1 MRLQLLQGVVAHHM
15 GDRLAALR
23 HLQAAQR
30 MWQSLQVSCLMHAAT
45 TVERGGS
52 GSGWL
57 GDDLY
62 TETIKVVYVV
72 QRGCAKTWMLI
83 AVQLM
88 TTLRSVQPAWSLT
101 SGCFAVRIQ
110 VPAEALTMLQE
121 MGYHQ
126 QEATRALRF
135 AGADMSSA
143 VTFLTEQRALQQVG
157 LCSGGASYHDHA
169 ICLCQVLWYTQ
180 LNSVWGAP
188 SPHGQCVL
196 AGWSEGAYSHESRC

>member
-1 MRLQLLQGVVAHHM
+1 M
-15 GDRLAALR
+15 
-23 HLQAAQR
+23 
-30 MWQSLQVSCLMHAAT
+30 
-45 TVERGGS
+45 
-52 GSGWL
+52 
-57 GDDLY
+57 
-62 TETIKVVYVV
+62 VYVV